1 MNELFKEK
9 FKEITGIQES
19 TISTVDHVYAS
30 IPIRLIDSHHR
41 LMQLGDVK
49 VIIWDSIYP
58 KIKKSRT
65 DLVLDSGI
73 FVPNNTKYF
82 IFPTNQL
89 QGKSLVLK
97 PDLDGHLNE
106 LGDCMDLVLNY
117 PKYKKATLKKT
128 YLDRFQ
134 TLMGIYSKII
144 NENPG
149 ISSSEFYKKL
159 VVEIYKF
166 LGFADVAEFYNT
178 YSQSFMQTAIIKEFV
193 PWLIENSKNT
203 PFGLDNLINNS
214 SLIAPPYFTY
224 TNNLKTIN
232 QFNPSQ
238 AIEIIESLREGIL
251 LPCKE
256 IIYWVL
262 SLSGIKHFG
271 RDFNFFAQLEEF
283 YKTKYNIETGFS
295 KLQLT
300 QGKNDGSFYIQFE
313 QDISCRLV
321 SINNKI
327 KAKKSPIPQKGADVS
342 TIPSVYMHI
351 GNRFKEIYEDF
362 IKSKNTR
369 FIKMGEIK
377 L

>member
-1 MNELFKEK
+1 
-9 FKEITGIQES
+9 
-19 TISTVDHVYAS
+19 
-30 IPIRLIDSHHR
+30 
-41 LMQLGDVK
+41 
-49 VIIWDSIYP
+49 
-58 KIKKSRT
+58 
-65 DLVLDSGI
+65 
-73 FVPNNTKYF
+73 
-82 IFPTNQL
+82 
-89 QGKSLVLK
+89 
-97 PDLDGHLNE
+97 
-106 LGDCMDLVLNY
+106 
-117 PKYKKATLKKT
+117 
-128 YLDRFQ
+128 
-134 TLMGIYSKII
+134 
-144 NENPG
+144 
-149 ISSSEFYKKL
+149 
-159 VVEIYKF
+159 VEIYKF

-283 YKTKYNIETGFS
+283 YKIKYNIETGFS

-300 QGKNDGSFYIQFE
+300 QGKNDGSFYIQFD